1 MFIKNCKRYIMIK
14 MQTYKIGGLSMK
26 KVLIIGG
33 TSFDSMIY
41 LKELPTNQ
49 AQTIFTNAPLHETI
63 GSTGARKALNL
74 IKLGVDTTLHSVI
87 GEDDYG
93 NKITTLLKQAKVPFV
108 YDIDPLGTK
117 RYVNL
122 IDEAGQ
128 QISIFAVP
136 GSEQPVLDFVRLE
149 QLISKCDLVVL
160 NIISYTKQLI
170 HLIQKYNKPIW
181 LDLKDYKINDPYYD
195 VYIQAAD
202 VIFCSSTHL
211 PKYKQMMR
219 KWMKQGK
226 ELIVCT
232 HGKDKVTLLT
242 KEDKW
247 SQISIVDNYP
257 YKSINEV
264 GDSFFSGFLYAYL
277 NNKSYDECLSY
288 GMIVTRFCMNEE
300 ELVQESV
307 EIEYQKYEMTTKEN
321 IRNNEK
327 SIYLTPNNPKQLQL
341 F

>member
-1 MFIKNCKRYIMIK
+1 
-14 MQTYKIGGLSMK
+14 MK

-41 LKELPTNQ
+41 LKDLPTNQ
-49 AQTIFTNAPLHETI
+49 TQTIFTNTPIHETI
-63 GSTGARKALNL
+63 GSTGAGKALNL
-74 IKLGVDTTLHSVI
+74 IKLGVDTKLHSVI

-93 NKITTLLKQAKVPFV
+93 NKIIHYLKEEKVPFV

-122 IDEAGQ
+122 IDKAGQ
-128 QISIFAVP
+128 QISIFAMR
-136 GSEQPVLDFVRLE
+136 GSEQPVLDLVRLE

-202 VIFCSSTHL
+202 VIFCSSIHL
-211 PKYKQMMR
+211 SNYKQMMR
-219 KWMKQGK
+219 HWMNQGK

-247 SQISIVDNYP
+247 SKISIVDDYP
-257 YKSINEV
+257 YKSVNEV
-264 GDSFFSGFLYAYL
+264 ADSLFSGFLYAYL

-288 GMIVTRFCMNEE
+288 GMIVTRLCMNED
-300 ELVQESV
+300 ELVQSAV

-327 SIYLTPNNPKQLQL
+327 SIYLTPNHPKQLQL

>member
-1 MFIKNCKRYIMIK
+1 
-14 MQTYKIGGLSMK
+14 MK

-74 IKLGVDTTLHSVI
+74 MKLGVDTVLHSVI
-87 GEDDYG
+87 GADEYG
-93 NKITTLLKQAKVPFV
+93 NKIIHSLNEEKVPFV

-128 QISIFAVP
+128 QISIFAVR

-181 LDLKDYKINDPYYD
+181 LDLKDYKVNDPYYD

-219 KWMKQGK
+219 KWINQGK

-232 HGKDKVTLLT
+232 HGKDKITLLT
-242 KEDKW
+242 KEGKW
-247 SQISIVDNYP
+247 LQSSIVDKYP

-264 GDSFFSGFLYAYL
+264 ADSFFSNVIKLI
-277 NNKSYDECLSY
+277 N
-288 GMIVTRFCMNEE
+288 
-300 ELVQESV
+300 
-307 EIEYQKYEMTTKEN
+307 
-321 IRNNEK
+321 
-327 SIYLTPNNPKQLQL
+327 
-341 F
+341 